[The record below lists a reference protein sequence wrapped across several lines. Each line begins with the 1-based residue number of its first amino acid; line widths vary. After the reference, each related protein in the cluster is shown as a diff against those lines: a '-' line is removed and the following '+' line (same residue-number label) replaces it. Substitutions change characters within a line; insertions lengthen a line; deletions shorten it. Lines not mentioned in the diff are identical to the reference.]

1 MKERNSIMNFK
12 SLSIAAIGAML
23 LSVPVYAKELRLSH
37 QWSTKDVRH
46 KFAQI
51 LADHVESENVGLK
64 IKIFENLQDLL
75 ML

>member
-1 MKERNSIMNFK
+1 MNFK

-64 IKIFENLQDLL
+64 
-75 ML
+75 